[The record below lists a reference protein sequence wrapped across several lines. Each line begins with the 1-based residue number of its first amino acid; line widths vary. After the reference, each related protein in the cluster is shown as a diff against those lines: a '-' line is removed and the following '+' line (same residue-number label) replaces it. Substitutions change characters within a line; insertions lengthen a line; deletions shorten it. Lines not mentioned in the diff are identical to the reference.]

1 MATYLQQNLH
11 FHPCQQS
18 MVKKS
23 FEKVLKDI
31 GAKKAPNY
39 GQQCWQLKQNVIFY
53 STRSTKTGITL
64 VYKIY
69 EEGEAFFEDNAKKVR
84 TLINN
89 KIEAVYP
96 PQKEAS
102 DNLSLRYDKI
112 VDYTIG
118 EDVVNNG
125 GGSFPQ
131 NHQWI
136 WGLVGGLFAL
146 FLMLDFMGV
155 FSSSSSSNSNTS
167 SYTVTS
173 FTSARDV
180 LNFIDGKSIYTSLG
194 NLYVKNGSVYD
205 GSGAYVNDI
214 IVDSYTTNSAIIAI
228 CPSQYSGYSMKFK
241 VDRAT
246 GTISRD
252 N

>member
-11 FHPCQQS
+11 FQPCPPS
-18 MVKKS
+18 TIKKS

-31 GAKKAPNY
+31 GAKKAPAL
-39 GQQCWQLKQNVIFY
+39 GEQCWSLGKNVIFY
-53 STRSTKTGITL
+53 STRKTKTGITL
-64 VYKIY
+64 VYKVY
-69 EEGEAFFEDNAKKVR
+69 EEETFSEEHAQEVR
-84 TLINN
+84 TRINDKVKKMFSSKN
-89 KIEAVYP
+89 DSSENP
-96 PQKEAS
+96 C
-102 DNLSLRYDKI
+102 LRSDKI
-112 VDYTIG
+112 AAYTIG
-118 EDVVNNG
+118 EDIEAESNSNFWSILPMVIG
-125 GGSFPQ
+125 G
-131 NHQWI
+131 I
-136 WGLVGGLFAL
+136 CILFGIL
-146 FLMLDFMGV
+146 RFVGV
-155 FSSSSSSNSNTS
+155 FDSTSSSNGNTSS

-205 GSGAYVNDI
+205 ASGAYVNDI

-228 CPSQYSGYSMKFK
+228 YPTQYSGYSMKFK

-246 GTISRD
+246 GTISRE